1 MSTPRDPGD
10 QRSAGSVAGSLLA
23 TVAGAATQTLAS
35 VFSGGAKPPLRAVDP
50 ARRAPDPRR
59 RVLAVL
65 IVFVVLFGAVIVKAT
80 GLQVLDR
87 GRYLSAGESQR
98 TSTQVLAADRGSILD
113 RNGAE
118 LAVSRPARSV
128 FVDPKLVTD
137 APVEA
142 AALAPVLGLDVD
154 WVQARMTG
162 KGRFAYLAR
171 KVDPDLADRV
181 AALHLAGV
189 AFLEESERYFPS
201 GDNARAVVGSTD
213 VDNVGTS
220 GLELQFDDVL
230 TGTPGR
236 LSLESSPK
244 GHTIAVGDHSLTP
257 AVKGDDVKLTIDRAL
272 QYEATRLLSDQVRT
286 SKAKGGT
293 AIVTRPGTGEIL
305 AMTTVVTDPETGAVT
320 ASSNNAALTTQ
331 YEPGSVM
338 KMITVAGALEAGT
351 VAPDTMFDL
360 PPTLT
365 FFGDT
370 FGEAEGRGSVS
381 WDTTHILTE
390 SSNIGTIKIAQTI
403 GKERLY
409 GMQKLFGFGSR
420 TALNFP
426 NETAGSVLDP
436 SKYSGTSLPSIA
448 IGQGIAVSPLQMLFA
463 YNTIANKGT
472 YIPPKLV
479 DATIDA
485 NGDEHPTPVGSSRQ
499 VVSPAT
505 ADTLN
510 VMLRNVVQNGTGQ
523 MAAINGY
530 TVAGKTGTARKAQVG
545 GGYTDSN
552 GITHYQSTFVGFMPA
567 EQPALSIYV
576 MIDEPWATGYV
587 AAATAAPV
595 FSKLGTFALSRLGIS
610 PAATDAARGGAPAN
624 GGNSPANPTAAV
636 VTSGDRVRAVTAG
649 SAEAAAAAA
658 PTTVPQTT
666 TTTVKRATTTAR

>member
-1 MSTPRDPGD
+1 MASM
-10 QRSAGSVAGSLLA
+10 
-23 TVAGAATQTLAS
+23 AGALIGWCAGVATQTLAS
-35 VFSGGAKPPLRAVDP
+35 VVSSGGKPPLRAVDS

-65 IVFVVLFGAVIVKAT
+65 VVFALLFMVVVVKVT
-80 GLQVLDR
+80 GIQVLDR
-87 GRYLSAGESQR
+87 GRYLTAGESQR
-98 TSTQVLAADRGSILD
+98 MSTQVLAADRGSILD

-118 LAVSRPARSV
+118 LAVSRPAQSV
-128 FVDPKLVTD
+128 FVDPKLIED

-142 AALAPVLGLDVD
+142 ALVAPVLGLDVD
-154 WVQARMTG
+154 WVQSRMTG

-171 KVDPDLADRV
+171 KVDPDVADRV
-181 AALHLAGV
+181 AALKLAGV
-189 AFLEESERYFPS
+189 AFLEESERFFPA
-201 GDNARAVVGSTD
+201 GDDARAVVGSTD

-220 GLELQFDDVL
+220 GLEMQFNDVL

-236 LSLESSPK
+236 LSLEASPK
-244 GHTIAVGDHSLTP
+244 GQTIAVGGHSLTP

-272 QYEATRLLSDQVRT
+272 QYEATRLLSDQVRI

-305 AMTTVVTDPETGAVT
+305 AMTTVVTDPATGAVS

-360 PPTLT
+360 PPTLS
-365 FFGDT
+365 FYGDT

-409 GMQKLFGFGSR
+409 GMQKLFGFGVRS
-420 TALNFP
+420 ALNFP
-426 NETAGSVLDP
+426 NETGGSVLDP

-448 IGQGIAVSPLQMLFA
+448 IGQGIAVTPLQMLFA
-463 YNTIANKGT
+463 YNVIANKGT

-485 NGDEHPTPVGSSRQ
+485 NGDEHPTAVGASRQ
-499 VVSPAT
+499 VVSAAT
-505 ADTLN
+505 ADKLN

-530 TVAGKTGTARKAQVG
+530 TVAGKTGTARKAQAN
-545 GGYTDSN
+545 GGYSDAN

-587 AAATAAPV
+587 ASATAAPV
-595 FSKLGTFALSRLGIS
+595 FSKLGTFALSRMGIS
-610 PAATDAARGGAPAN
+610 PAATDSARGGAPAAADTA
-624 GGNSPANPTAAV
+624 PANPTAAV
-636 VTSGDRVRAVTAG
+636 VTSGDRVRALTAG
-649 SAEAAAAAA
+649 SPEAIAASGPTTIPA
-658 PTTVPQTT
+658 PTTS
-666 TTTVKRATTTAR
+666 TTVKRSTTAR